1 QDPLLFFLLPS
12 SLLNVKTTKMKTF
25 MMILFHLMNV
35 FESTSLDF
43 VKIDPSHTTKKE
55 LSGRLYS
62 GTADFSL
69 KSSTFLFFLK
79 LQNYNNVYIHMKY
92 FSNS

>member
-1 QDPLLFFLLPS
+1 MIYLYRILTPLTL
-12 SLLNVKTTKMKTF
+12 
-25 MMILFHLMNV
+25 

-43 VKIDPSHTTKKE
+43 VKIDPSHTTEKE
-55 LSGRLYS
+55 LSGRLCS
-62 GTADFSL
+62 GTAVFSL
-69 KSSTFLFFLK
+69 KSSTFLSFLK